1 MRYETER
8 LVLRSLSRR
17 DAPLLLDYL
26 VRNREFLSEWEPVR
40 DEAYYSLASAQECI
54 RAEHAEHRRRSA
66 MKLHLSKKGEKRIIG
81 HVGLSNIVRGAF
93 LSCFAGCR
101 LDADE
106 INRGYMTE
114 AMREVIRIA
123 FYGMGLHRI
132 EANIIPRNVR
142 SRRVVE
148 KLGFTLEGM
157 SRKYLRI
164 NGVWEDHLHYAL
176 LNETI

>member
-26 VRNREFLSEWEPVR
+26 VRNRDFLSEWEPVR
-40 DEAYYSLASAQECI
+40 DEAYYTLPSMLELI
-54 RAEHAEHRRRSA
+54 RAEHADHRRQSA
-66 MKLHLSKKGEKRIIG
+66 MKLHISKKGEKRIIG
-81 HVGLSNIVRGAF
+81 YVGLSNIVRGAF

-101 LDADE
+101 LDTDE

-114 AMREVIRIA
+114 AMREVIRVA
-123 FYGMGLHRI
+123 FDGMGLHRI

-176 LNETI
+176 LNEKI

>member
-26 VRNREFLSEWEPVR
+26 VRNRDFLSEWEPVR
-40 DEAYYSLASAQECI
+40 DEAYYTLPSMLELI
-54 RAEHAEHRRRSA
+54 RAEHADHRRQSA
-66 MKLHLSKKGEKRIIG
+66 MKLHISKKGEKRIIG
-81 HVGLSNIVRGAF
+81 YVGLSNIVRGAF

-101 LDADE
+101 LDTDE

-114 AMREVIRIA
+114 AMREVIRVA
-123 FYGMGLHRI
+123 FDGMGLHRI

-164 NGVWEDHLHYAL
+164 NGVWEDHLHYVL
-176 LNETI
+176 LNEKI

>member
-17 DAPLLLDYL
+17 DAPALLDYL
-26 VRNREFLSEWEPVR
+26 TRNRDFLSEWEPVR
-40 DEAYYSLASAQECI
+40 DEAYYTLPSAQEFI
-54 RAEHAEHRRRSA
+54 RAEHADHRRQSA

-81 HVGLSNIVRGAF
+81 YVGLSNIVRGAF

-123 FYGMGLHRI
+123 FDGMGLHRI

-164 NGVWEDHLHYAL
+164 NGVWEDHLHYVV
-176 LNETI
+176 LNEKI

>member
-17 DAPLLLDYL
+17 DAPALLDYL
-26 VRNREFLSEWEPVR
+26 VRNRDFLSEWEPLR
-40 DEAYYSLASAQECI
+40 DEAYYTLPSAQELI
-54 RAEHAEHRRRSA
+54 RAEHADHRRHSA
-66 MKLHLSKKGEKRIIG
+66 MKLHLSKRGEKRIIG
-81 HVGLSNIVRGAF
+81 YVGLSNIVRGAF

-101 LDADE
+101 LDRDE

-123 FYGMGLHRI
+123 FDGMGLHRI

-176 LNETI
+176 LNEKI

>member
-17 DAPLLLDYL
+17 DAPALLDYL
-26 VRNREFLSEWEPVR
+26 TRNRDFLSEWEPVR
-40 DEAYYSLASAQECI
+40 DEAYYTLPSAQEFI
-54 RAEHAEHRRRSA
+54 RAEHADHRRHSA

-81 HVGLSNIVRGAF
+81 YVGLSNIVRGAF

-101 LDADE
+101 LDTDE

-123 FYGMGLHRI
+123 FDGMGLHRI

-164 NGVWEDHLHYAL
+164 NGVWEDHLHYVV
-176 LNETI
+176 LNEKI

>member
-17 DAPLLLDYL
+17 DAPALLDYL
-26 VRNREFLSEWEPVR
+26 TRNRDFLSEWEPVR
-40 DEAYYSLASAQECI
+40 DEAYYTLPSAQEFI
-54 RAEHAEHRRRSA
+54 RAEHADHRRQSA

-81 HVGLSNIVRGAF
+81 YVGLSNIVRGAF

-101 LDADE
+101 LDTDE

-123 FYGMGLHRI
+123 FDGMGLHRI

-164 NGVWEDHLHYAL
+164 NGVWEDHLHYVL
-176 LNETI
+176 LNEKI